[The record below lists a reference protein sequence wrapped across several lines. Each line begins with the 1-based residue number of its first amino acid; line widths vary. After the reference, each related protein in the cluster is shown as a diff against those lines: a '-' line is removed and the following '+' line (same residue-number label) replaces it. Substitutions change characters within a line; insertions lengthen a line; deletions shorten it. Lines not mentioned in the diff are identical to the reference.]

1 MYTVPSPPMETNT
14 RIDVSDLIDRSPVSR
29 FQIGVFILCG
39 LCLIMD
45 GFDVQAIGYVAP
57 ALRQE
62 WKIAPAIL
70 GSVLSAALYGVLF
83 GSIFL
88 SMLADKIGRRPVLVG
103 ACLFFSVVSILTG
116 LAQTVTQL
124 FALRFIAG
132 LALGSIMP
140 NAMALVGEYASRKA
154 RVPLMI
160 VVGNGFTLGAAIG
173 GFVAFWL
180 IPRYGWRSVF
190 FFGGAVPL
198 LIGLAMLFLL
208 PESLQF
214 LALHGKNPSKLHS
227 WIRRI
232 NPSAPTGGGTQ
243 YVVREEKRRGVS
255 FVQLL
260 HRRYALRTVLL
271 WTVYFMNLLNLYF
284 LSSWLP
290 TVATPLVQ
298 AAGISG
304 AYALLL
310 GTVLQIGGVIGSLV
324 LGLLVNRFGF
334 VPILTT
340 FFVTAALCIANIG
353 LPGLSVALL
362 FAIVFVAGM
371 GIVGGQSAVNALAAT
386 LYPTD
391 LRSTGVGAGLGIGRI
406 GSIVGPTVAGILLG
420 LHWTTHQ
427 LFLAA
432 AVPALIAAVVMIGMR
447 WVIQA
452 SVPADSKTEVL
463 VH

>member
-1 MYTVPSPPMETNT
+1 MENNAG
-14 RIDVSDLIDRSPVSR
+14 INVSDLIDHSPVSR

-45 GFDVQAIGYVAP
+45 GFDVQSIGYVAP
-57 ALRQE
+57 ALSQE

-88 SMLADKIGRRPVLVG
+88 SMLADRIGRRPVLVG

-116 LAQTVTQL
+116 LSQTVPQL
-124 FALRFIAG
+124 IAMRFIAG

-140 NAMALVGEYASRKA
+140 NAMALVGEYASRRA

-160 VVGNGFTLGAAIG
+160 VVGNGFTAGAAMG

-198 LIGLAMLFLL
+198 VIGLFMLFLL

-214 LALHGKNPSKLHS
+214 LALHGKDPHKLRK

-232 NPSAPTGGGTQ
+232 HPQAPADNGTP
-243 YVVREEKRRGVS
+243 YVVREQRRKGAP
-255 FVQLL
+255 FFTLFRQGL
-260 HRRYALRTVLL
+260 ALRTVLL
-271 WTVYFMNLLNLYF
+271 WIVYFMNLLNLYF

-290 TVATPLVQ
+290 TVATPLVK

-310 GTVLQIGGVIGSLV
+310 GTVLQIGGVAGSLL
-324 LGLLVNRFGF
+324 LGLLVHRFGF
-334 VPILTT
+334 VPILTS
-340 FFVTAALCIANIG
+340 FFITASLCIANIG
-353 LPGLSVALL
+353 LPGMSLAVL
-362 FAIVFVAGM
+362 FTIVFFAGM

-406 GSIVGPTVAGILLG
+406 GSIVGPTLAGILLS

-447 WVIQA
+447 WVITA
-452 SVPADSKTEVL
+452 HAPADAKSEVL

>member
-1 MYTVPSPPMETNT
+1 METNT
-14 RIDVSDLIDRSPVSR
+14 TINVSDLIDRSPVSR
-29 FQIGVFILCG
+29 FQIGVFVLCG

-88 SMLADKIGRRPVLVG
+88 SMLADKIGRRPILVG
-103 ACLFFSVVSILTG
+103 ACLFFSVVSVLTG
-116 LAQTVTQL
+116 FAQTVPQL
-124 FALRFIAG
+124 VALRFIAG

-140 NAMALVGEYASRKA
+140 NSMALVGEYASVRA

-160 VVGNGFTLGAAIG
+160 VVGNGFTAGAAIG

-180 IPRYGWRSVF
+180 VPRYGWRSVF

-198 LIGLAMLFLL
+198 VIGIFMLFLL

-214 LALHGKNPSKLHS
+214 LALHGKHPHKLGK

-232 NPSAPTGGGTQ
+232 DPAAAAEGVRYQ
-243 YVVREEKRRGVS
+243 VRENRRQGAP
-255 FVQLL
+255 FITLFQDGL
-260 HRRYALRTVLL
+260 ALRTVLL

-334 VPILTT
+334 VAILAT

-353 LPGLSVALL
+353 MPGISLALL
-362 FAIVFVAGM
+362 FAVVFLAGV

-406 GSIVGPTVAGILLG
+406 GSIVGPTLAGILLS
-420 LHWTTHQ
+420 LQWTTQQ

-432 AVPALIAAVVMIGMR
+432 AAPALVAAVVMIGMR
-447 WVIQA
+447 WVIT
-452 SVPADSKTEVL
+452 SPGPAGKKSEVL

>member
-1 MYTVPSPPMETNT
+1 MDTA
-14 RIDVSDLIDRSPVSR
+14 RINVSDLIDRSPVSR
-29 FQIGVFILCG
+29 FQIGIFVLCG

-45 GFDVQAIGYVAP
+45 GFDVQSIGYVAP
-57 ALRQE
+57 ALSQE

-103 ACLFFSVVSILTG
+103 ACLFFALVSILTG
-116 LAQTVTQL
+116 FAQNVPQLLAM
-124 FALRFIAG
+124 RFIAG

-180 IPRYGWRSVF
+180 IPRFGWRSVF

-198 LIGLAMLFLL
+198 VIGLFMLFLL

-214 LALHGKNPSKLHS
+214 LALHGKDPQKLRK

-232 NPSAPTGGGTQ
+232 NPSAPGDGRTQ
-243 YVVREEKRRGVS
+243 YVVREERRQGVS
-255 FVQLL
+255 FVQLF
-260 HRRYALRTVLL
+260 HQGYALRTVLL

-290 TVATPLVQ
+290 TVATPLVK

-310 GTVLQIGGVIGSLV
+310 GTALQIGGVLGSLI

-334 VPILTT
+334 VSILTT

-353 LPGLSVALL
+353 LPGLSLVLL
-362 FAIVFVAGM
+362 FVIVFVAGM

-406 GSIVGPTVAGILLG
+406 GSIVGPTVAGILLS
-420 LHWTTHQ
+420 LKWTTHQ

-447 WVIQA
+447 WIIKA
-452 SVPADSKTEVL
+452 NTRAENKTEVL

>member
-1 MYTVPSPPMETNT
+1 METNAT
-14 RIDVSDLIDRSPVSR
+14 INVSDLIDRSPVSR

-45 GFDVQAIGYVAP
+45 GFDVQSIGYVAP
-57 ALRQE
+57 ALSQE

-88 SMLADKIGRRPVLVG
+88 SMLADRIGRRPVLVG

-116 LAQTVTQL
+116 LTQTVPQL
-124 FALRFIAG
+124 LAMRFIAG

-140 NAMALVGEYASRKA
+140 NAMALVGEYASRGA

-160 VVGNGFTLGAAIG
+160 VVGNGFTAGAAIG

-180 IPRYGWRSVF
+180 IPRFGWRSVF

-198 LIGLAMLFLL
+198 VIGIFMLFLL

-214 LALHGKNPSKLHS
+214 LALHSKDPQKLRK
-227 WIRRI
+227 WILRI
-232 NPSAPTGGGTQ
+232 NPAAAAAGTQ
-243 YVVREEKRRGVS
+243 YVVREERRKGVS
-255 FVQLL
+255 FIKLFQEG
-260 HRRYALRTVLL
+260 YAVRTVLL

-290 TVATPLVQ
+290 TVATPLVK

-304 AYALLL
+304 GYALLL
-310 GTVLQIGGVIGSLV
+310 GTALQIGGVLGSLV
-324 LGLLVNRFGF
+324 LGLLVSRFGF
-334 VPILTT
+334 VKILTT
-340 FFVTAALCIANIG
+340 FFATAALCIANIG
-353 LPGLSVALL
+353 LPGLSLALL
-362 FAIVFVAGM
+362 FVVVFVAGM

-447 WVIQA
+447 RVITSQA
-452 SVPADSKTEVL
+452 RADAKTEVL

>member
-1 MYTVPSPPMETNT
+1 
-14 RIDVSDLIDRSPVSR
+14 
-29 FQIGVFILCG
+29 
-39 LCLIMD
+39 
-45 GFDVQAIGYVAP
+45 
-57 ALRQE
+57 
-62 WKIAPAIL
+62 
-70 GSVLSAALYGVLF
+70 
-83 GSIFL
+83 
-88 SMLADKIGRRPVLVG
+88 
-103 ACLFFSVVSILTG
+103 
-116 LAQTVTQL
+116 
-124 FALRFIAG
+124 
-132 LALGSIMP
+132 
-140 NAMALVGEYASRKA
+140 
-154 RVPLMI
+154 
-160 VVGNGFTLGAAIG
+160 
-173 GFVAFWL
+173 
-180 IPRYGWRSVF
+180 VF

-198 LIGLAMLFLL
+198 VIGVFMLFLL

-214 LALHGKNPSKLHS
+214 MALHGKDPQKLRK
-227 WIRRI
+227 WILRI
-232 NPSAPTGGGTQ
+232 NPAAPAQGGAR
-243 YVVREEKRRGVS
+243 YVVREQKRKGVS
-255 FVQLL
+255 FIRLFQQGL
-260 HRRYALRTVLL
+260 ALRTVLL

-290 TVATPLVQ
+290 TVATPLVK

-310 GTVLQIGGVIGSLV
+310 GTALQIGGVLGSLL

-334 VPILTT
+334 VAILTT
-340 FFVTAALCIANIG
+340 FFVAASLCIANIG
-353 LPGLSVALL
+353 LPGLSVIML

-406 GSIVGPTVAGILLG
+406 GSIVGPTVAGILLS

-447 WVIQA
+447 WVIQPHA
-452 SVPADSKTEVL
+452 PSDSKTEVL